1 MDLARATYIVRR
13 TVFWNYIRCAA
24 HKRRQYGPHWREV
37 LKGIAY
43 LSNDTKRFNICASFL
58 QNHGL
63 IGSQIEGFEYF
74 MDHLLRE
81 VINENSDVFVE
92 TPGKC
97 RVDKVSFIAP
107 TVRRPECK
115 ENNGTIHDID
125 PNEAQVRKMTYEC
138 TVLVDVKHDHMQYEN
153 EDFEGTPVVTTHLYR
168 NVSLAK
174 IPCMV
179 KSKYCHW
186 YGKDMDVADHGGYFV
201 ISGHQKNMIML
212 QKMRTNWPVIR
223 HITKKPSPRVTM
235 AEIRSASGKWRSTS
249 TLMLKACSAGGQ
261 LRTNV
266 FFNVPFVLKGT
277 SPLDIPLTVILKIL
291 RIESIEDQ
299 FDCICPDPD
308 SIDPRV
314 VETLK
319 HVLHVPESQMTRDEA
334 FQYIFKYGT
343 GSCKDKTEESRKYY
357 ILHILGNEFLPH
369 QSTVGVEA
377 EQQTVRRGAWSGRMR
392 QHQKKQYTI
401 DEIEKACSQKAIY
414 IGFTIVRLLYT
425 YLGLSPE
432 DDRDHYSNKRLD
444 SPAPLMA
451 YHFRLVYRT
460 FLRQLVPALSKTLEK
475 CPSVIDTIRTK
486 SKAISIAMREPYKRG
501 NWSLQ
506 PGINTGVVQTLE
518 RISPQ
523 ASLALCR
530 RIMTPLKK
538 EGKIPLPRQLHLSQY
553 AINCCAETPEGQAC
567 GLILVLA
574 MYARV
579 GRGVPTAVMKRV
591 IRENFGPTSKTHPL
605 LTFIE
610 GSRMPGTKDTLVF
623 VNGTFFAVTIQPEM
637 LEAAIVS
644 MRRSQ
649 NLAFETRVVW
659 DRHTYMKRYL
669 FINTDC
675 SVAIRPVY
683 CVDRLHRLYDVV
695 ATTGASPML
704 WQRLL
709 QAGVIEYIDKEE
721 EDARRLLIATF
732 AKDLRNTTKPY
743 THVEIDPTN
752 ILGLMGNL
760 IPFSDHNQSPR
771 NMYWTSQGR
780 QALSVASLANRRSGL
795 HQYVLNYPQKPLV
808 ATRLDRHVT
817 KSVGGITMG
826 NECVWAIMCFD
837 GRNMEDSIYLKKSAL
852 ERGLFRTTY
861 YKQFVTEARTKGGEE
876 ESIEIPDEHCLHRKG
891 RANYSKLGPD
901 GIVPVGEY
909 VVQGDVLIGKVARV
923 PDEFDQDG
931 NQIAQKR
938 DRSVVMNKLESGYV
952 DKVTITTAG
961 ADGHPLIRVDI
972 RQTRQPEVGDK
983 YVFSLPLS
991 SIDSCSN
998 LFFLLM
1004 QICVAPRAEGHSG
1017 CDNTG

>member
-1 MDLARATYIVRR
+1 MDASQATYIVRR
-13 TVFWNYIRCAA
+13 AIFRHYMRRAA
-24 HKRRQYGPHWREV
+24 QKQKRYGPQWRDFF
-37 LKGIAY
+37 KGIAY
-43 LSNDTKRFNICASFL
+43 LSDDAKRFNICASFL
-58 QNHGL
+58 QNYGL

-74 MDHLLRE
+74 VDHLLQE
-81 VINENSDVFVE
+81 IINENSDVWVE
-92 TPGKC
+92 TPAKC

-107 TVRRPECK
+107 TVRRPECR
-115 ENNGTIHDID
+115 ENNGNTHDID

-138 TVLVDVKHDHMQYEN
+138 TVLVDVKHEHMQYDN
-153 EDFEGTPVVTTHLYR
+153 EQFEGTPTVTTHLYR
-168 NVSLAK
+168 NVSLAQ

-186 YGKDMDVADHGGYFV
+186 YGKDMDTADHGGYFI

-223 HITKKPSPRVTM
+223 HMSTSPRVTM

-249 TLMLKACSAGGQ
+249 TLMLKACSAGGR

-291 RIESIEDQ
+291 RIETIEEQ
-299 FDCICPDPD
+299 FDCICPDPGR
-308 SIDPRV
+308 IEPRV

-319 HVLHVPESQMTRDEA
+319 HALNVPESQMTRDEA
-334 FQYIFKYGT
+334 FQYIFTYGT
-343 GSCKDKTEESRKYY
+343 GSCKDKTEESKKYY

-369 QSTVGVEA
+369 QSTVGVQP
-377 EQQTVRRGAWSGRMR
+377 EQQTTRQGAWSGRMR
-392 QHQKKQYTI
+392 QYQKKQYTM
-401 DEIEKACSQKAIY
+401 DEIEQACSEKAIY
-414 IGFTIVRLLYT
+414 IGFTVIRLLYV

-451 YHFRLVYRT
+451 YHFRLIYRT

-506 PGINTGVVQTLE
+506 PGINNGVVQTLE

-579 GRGVPTAVMKRV
+579 GRGVPTVVMKRV

-605 LTFIE
+605 LQFIE
-610 GSRMPGTKDTLVF
+610 GGHLPHAQDTLVF
-623 VNGTFFAVTIQPEM
+623 LNGTFFAVTRKPEA
-637 LEAAIVS
+637 LESAIVS

-649 NLAFETRVVW
+649 NIAFETRVAW
-659 DRHTYMKRYL
+659 NRKTYMRRYF

-675 SVAIRPVY
+675 SAAIRPVY
-683 CVDRLHRLYDVV
+683 VVENLHRLHAVV
-695 ATTGASPML
+695 KTTGTSPML
-704 WQRLL
+704 WQRLV

-721 EDARRLLIATF
+721 EDARHLLIATF
-732 AKDLRNTTKPY
+732 AKDLRHTAKPY
-743 THVEIDPTN
+743 THIEIDPTN

-826 NECVWAIMCFD
+826 NEVTYAIMCFD
-837 GRNMEDSIYLKKSAL
+837 GRNMEDSIYLKKSAGAWSL
-852 ERGLFRTTY
+852 SDHLLQAVCHR
-861 YKQFVTEARTKGGEE
+861 
-876 ESIEIPDEHCLHRKG
+876 SPDKG
-891 RANYSKLGPD
+891 RRRGDHRNSGRALPAPKGARQLQQTGARRHRARRDLRRAGRCPDRKSGPRP
-901 GIVPVGEY
+901 G
-909 VVQGDVLIGKVARV
+909 RV
-923 PDEFDQDG
+923 
-931 NQIAQKR
+931 
-938 DRSVVMNKLESGYV
+938 
-952 DKVTITTAG
+952 
-961 ADGHPLIRVDI
+961 
-972 RQTRQPEVGDK
+972 
-983 YVFSLPLS
+983 
-991 SIDSCSN
+991 
-998 LFFLLM
+998 
-1004 QICVAPRAEGHSG
+1004 
-1017 CDNTG
+1017 